1 MSDRSIRLTCA
12 LLFVVLLAIT
22 GLYIVTRQQAREAEN
37 ELTTLQQEAAIDEVV
52 RDLMPPF
59 EALYDGNELRR
70 HIEEQRADWY
80 QAHGPDRVVGFR
92 YLREQGLRDG
102 LAKFDDRARS
112 TSNKYFVNDVSYL
125 RDWRGR
131 IQGRLSQLA
140 IDLHEPQGIGI
151 YLRANPDVYHNRI
164 EPHVIRLSSINEV
177 TQWYREYV
185 AGALLAFEPMSDPA
199 REALQTIIFA
209 KDLDA
214 HDIEDLR
221 GVFDRYGRQAM
232 FEEFM
237 TELAERDR
245 REAEAARRIGNDVVY
260 ADAEQRVDTHGDP
273 LPPGALARLGT
284 ARFYRPVA
292 AADTGFTPDGQ
303 AVWSVYGDGVRV
315 TYDRTSGRRLSETA
329 APEGTR
335 GYPRFVTPD
344 GRFAVFVTNGHKNE
358 LAVVDFDQEK
368 IVLRTTTDDDFW
380 RSTVA
385 ISPDGQHLAMFGKD
399 AVRIWQVDDR
409 AEFIDVEAKHAGNN
423 MAMTDEIRFSPDGS
437 LLISELRD
445 RSLAAWRVA
454 DGKQLF
460 RTPRLAEA
468 FKPIAV
474 SDDGRFIAKESARN
488 EVFIFN
494 SATGETIGQVPG
506 QRPVISRDG
515 RWLALQAVQS
525 SSRSSYRMTGVAIY
539 SLPNLE
545 LIGKHDCE
553 LLWRA
558 PLTFS
563 PDGDRLLVCVKADRE
578 TRQPHLDMLD
588 TATAKAN
595 WTNAVPVSV
604 ERVAFSPDGQHIL
617 VRDHYPSIP
626 IVLDAE
632 RGEVVRLFDRH
643 FTHLSDLSV
652 PRSGSLAYI
661 SDHHAVHIWDMRT
674 GRRVGR
680 IDGRFYF
687 TAVHPAGNALFTA
700 DRGGLLTVRD
710 PYSGEARHTMARHEK
725 PIEDAAFTSNRKG
738 ELLYT
743 ASQDNTIRMW
753 SLSDQKY
760 LTGLY
765 AHDNSVLAIDVDP
778 TGDWLASV
786 DSGHLRVWDRDRK
799 TTRMAI
805 DSLVG
810 GLRDVAIDPKAETV
824 ITCDGVNLN
833 FYSIKERKHVR
844 QVETPSAT
852 MLDLTPDGR
861 FIVTG
866 GDDGIVRVYRF
877 PDAEPVLILR
887 GHEGKIRQVLC
898 QGRRVISTAED
909 LTGLVWDLS
918 ALYR

>member
-22 GLYIVTRQQAREAEN
+22 GLYIVTRQHARETED

-59 EALYDGNELRR
+59 EALYDDRPLSRRIEQLRV
-70 HIEEQRADWY
+70 DWY
-80 QAHGPDRVVGFR
+80 RVHGPEKVVGYQ
-92 YLREQGLRDG
+92 YLREEGLRDG
-102 LAKFDDRARS
+102 LAEFDDYAKS
-112 TSNKYFVNDVSYL
+112 SDNKYFLDDVSYL
-125 RDWRGR
+125 RDWRSR
-131 IQGRLSQLA
+131 IERRIRQLEN
-140 IDLHEPQGIGI
+140 DLREPAGVGI
-151 YLRANPDVYHNRI
+151 YFRDHPEIYHQRV
-164 EPHVIRLSSINEV
+164 EPHLIRLSHINEA
-177 TQWYREYV
+177 TRWYRKRV
-185 AGALLAFEPMSDPA
+185 ARTLIAFEPMSDAA
-199 REALQTIIFA
+199 R
-209 KDLDA
+209 DA
-214 HDIEDLR
+214 VKAIVMNRELGEYEIEELR
-221 GVFDRYGRQAM
+221 GIFENHGRQALFAQLM
-232 FEEFM
+232 
-237 TELAERDR
+237 AERAERGR

-315 TYDRTSGRRLSETA
+315 THDRTSGRRLSETA

-344 GRFAVFVTNGHKNE
+344 GRFAVFVTTRHENE

-578 TRQPHLDMLD
+578 TRHTQLIMLE
-588 TATAKAN
+588 TATAKAD

-604 ERVAFSPDGQHIL
+604 ERVAFSPDGRHIL

-632 RGEVVRLFDRH
+632 HGKVVRQFDRH

-805 DSLVG
+805 DSLSG

-833 FYSIKERKHVR
+833 FYSIEERKHVR